1 MATTTQRSSFQQ
13 ELQSHSTFQDSREGS
28 APQHQRGNRF
38 LSLSLYIVVVVVA
51 ALAIDSSWI
60 VPAVHGLLVTPHFK
74 RPNLYGTSVG
84 TLVHHRRTILRR
96 MNFGGDD
103 APAVDTDPTL
113 TTTTKVASPM
123 RLIHGLKEVIHE
135 YDVFFIDMWGVLHD
149 GKQPYEHVLDTI
161 RKMKQSSTD
170 KVLILLSN
178 SSKRYQHSISNLQ
191 QLGFQVDDFHSVIT
205 SGEVTYQ
212 MLESTIDDGDD
223 NRESVS
229 SSLTKPFSLRQWEP
243 LQSILNRNKQTTTK
257 NVFILGS
264 GDDDVPYCTRCG
276 WTPTNNI
283 YDAHVILA
291 RGPFT
296 VPLTPNGKD
305 SDDIVDKVID
315 RRTDGEDAYQQTL
328 RNILQIA
335 AEQGVPMI
343 ISNPDKVR
351 PDAARSPMPGQI
363 GDLYASILRHRQE
376 SDTSSV
382 SLSTIPIEPASMIK
396 RIGKP
401 FPDVYAVALQ
411 SLSDRVIDKSR
422 ICMIGDALETDIT
435 GGTMFGIDTIW
446 VLKNGVHSI
455 DIQKTLGTTV
465 SNTNHDILKGANVV
479 LDTFNENNIGT
490 YAEGRK
496 LSPTF
501 VIPYFQW

>member
-1 MATTTQRSSFQQ
+1 MVTTTRRSSFQL
-13 ELQSHSTFQDSREGS
+13 ELQPYSTFQDSRERS
-28 APQHQRGNRF
+28 APQHKRGNRF
-38 LSLSLYIVVVVVA
+38 LSLSLYIVVVV
-51 ALAIDSSWI
+51 ALAIDSSRI
-60 VPAVHGLLVTPHFK
+60 VPVVQGLLVTPHFK
-74 RPNLYGTSVG
+74 HPNLDRTSFV
-84 TLVHHRRTILRR
+84 TLVHHHIRTISCH
-96 MNFGGDD
+96 MNSGGDD
-103 APAVDTDPTL
+103 ATVFHTDPAS
-113 TTTTKVASPM
+113 TTTASATKVPPM
-123 RLIHGLKEVIHE
+123 RLIRGLQEVIHK
-135 YDVFFIDMWGVLHD
+135 YDIFFIDMWGVLHD
-149 GKQPYEHVLDTI
+149 GKQPYEHVLDAI
-161 RKMKQSSTD
+161 RKMKNSSTD

-191 QLGFQVDDFHSVIT
+191 QLGFHVEDFHSVIT

-212 MLESTIDDGDD
+212 MLESTIYDSDDSGD
-223 NRESVS
+223 SVS
-229 SSLTKPFSLRQWEP
+229 SALRQWMP
-243 LQSILNRNKQTTTK
+243 LQSILKRNKETTTK
-257 NVFILGS
+257 YVFILGS

-296 VPLTPNGKD
+296 IPMTPNGKD
-305 SDDIVDKVID
+305 SDDIIDNTCKVID
-315 RRTDGEDAYQQTL
+315 RRTDGEDTYQQTL
-328 RNILQIA
+328 HNILQIA

-351 PDAARSPMPGQI
+351 PDADRSPMPGQI
-363 GDLYASILRHRQE
+363 GDLYTSILTKLQE
-376 SDTSSV
+376 SATSSDNP
-382 SLSTIPIEPASMIK
+382 STIPIEPASMIK

-401 FPDVYAVALQ
+401 FPDVYDTALQ
-411 SLSDRVIDKSR
+411 SLSDLVIDKSR

-435 GGTMFGIDTIW
+435 GGSMFGIDTIW

-455 DIQKTLGTTV
+455 DIQKTLSTS
-465 SNTNHDILKGANVV
+465 SNSNDDILKSANVV

-490 YAEGRK
+490 YAEGKK